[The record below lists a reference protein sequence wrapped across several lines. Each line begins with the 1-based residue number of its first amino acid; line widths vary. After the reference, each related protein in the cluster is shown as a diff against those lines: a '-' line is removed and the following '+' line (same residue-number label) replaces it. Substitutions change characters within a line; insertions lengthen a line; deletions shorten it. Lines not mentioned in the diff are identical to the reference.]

1 MMQHSLQRVL
11 LVWSVNHPH
20 VAYYQGL
27 NDLVVPLY
35 IVFMTAC
42 LGPLS
47 DEHDE
52 YVHNKHIHYLLPSI
66 LPLIE
71 ADVYHALR
79 LMLDQLLRQNK
90 ITIGGIYAEHMV
102 TRLTTL
108 MLRVDSEWRIN

>member
-1 MMQHSLQRVL
+1 
-11 LVWSVNHPH
+11 
-20 VAYYQGL
+20 VAYFQGL

-47 DEHDE
+47 DEHHE
-52 YVHNKHIHYLLPSI
+52 YASNKHVHYLLPSI

-71 ADVYHALR
+71 ADVYHCLALI
-79 LMLDQLLRQNK
+79 LDQLLQYNK

-102 TRLTTL
+102 SRMQTL
-108 MLRVDSEWRIN
+108 MLRVDRK